1 MVYYNIF
8 AELVIL
14 LITLIG
20 VIYIYGCIK
29 LVDHKLYYG
38 WRFVFWAYILF
49 ILVKLIKIFGYTRT
63 ADIGYYTSIGEILFI
78 LLLTIAMVTFNREL
92 RNVVNHRKKK

>member
-8 AELVIL
+8 GELIIL
-14 LITLIG
+14 LITLVG
-20 VIYIYGCIK
+20 VVYIYGCIK

-49 ILVKLIKIFGYTRT
+49 ILVRLIKIFGYNKNV
-63 ADIGYYTSIGEILFI
+63 GYYVLIGEILFI
-78 LLLTIAMVTFNREL
+78 ILLTIAMVTFNREL
-92 RNVVNHRKKK
+92 RSVINHKKK

>member
-8 AELVIL
+8 AELIIL
-14 LITLIG
+14 LISLIG
-20 VIYIYGCIK
+20 IIYIYGCMK

-49 ILVKLIKIFGYTRT
+49 ILVRLIKIFGYNKN
-63 ADIGYYTSIGEILFI
+63 IGYYVLIGEIFFI
-78 LLLTIAMVTFNREL
+78 LLLTIAMVTFNKEL
-92 RNVVNHRKKK
+92 RNVVNHKRKK

>member
-8 AELVIL
+8 AELIIL
-14 LITLIG
+14 LISLIG
-20 VIYIYGCIK
+20 IIYIYGCMK

-49 ILVKLIKIFGYTRT
+49 ILVRLIKIFGYNKN
-63 ADIGYYTSIGEILFI
+63 IGYYVLIGEIFFI

-92 RNVVNHRKKK
+92 RNVVNHKRKK